1 MKLKFIRN
9 SDDFVLI
16 ADASDGTYK
25 IKLLELFV
33 EFRKIAVDAPIMRR
47 ELDALD
53 RGEPYIMPFLQG
65 KQMIHTIPE
74 GRLSYMLH
82 DLCGGPLPKQIL
94 VSFVAHDSFN
104 IRLRN
109 NPYIFEN
116 LKISS
121 LVFKVNGENSPP
133 MEYRPNF
140 KATPLDCIRG
150 KLLTHCNK
158 ILKKTTKKFL

>member
-1 MKLKFIRN
+1 MKIKFIRN
-9 SDDFVLI
+9 TDDFIII
-16 ADASDGTYK
+16 ANAPDGTYK

-33 EFRKIAVDAPIMRR
+33 EFRKITADAPILRR

-65 KQMIHTIPE
+65 KQIIHTIAE

-82 DLCGGPLPKQIL
+82 DLCGGLLPKQVL

-104 IRLRN
+104 SSLKK

-133 MEYRPNF
+133 MEYRPDF
-140 KATPLDCIRG
+140 TSKPLGCVRG
-150 KLLTHCNK
+150 KINR
-158 ILKKTTKKFL
+158 I